1 MTEHRTLACRKAVL
15 TLLVV
20 VIPLLTAAANA
31 QQGGPYELTWS
42 TVDGGGAMWSEGGA
56 YALGGTIGQADA
68 GTLSGDGYE
77 LQGGFWPG
85 AGGWVYGIALPLV
98 LRDG

>member
-1 MTEHRTLACRKAVL
+1 M
-15 TLLVV
+15 
-20 VIPLLTAAANA
+20 PLLTAAANG

-42 TVDGGGAMWSEGGA
+42 TVDGGGAMWSEGGS

-77 LQGGFWPG
+77 LQGGFWAG
-85 AGGWVYGIALPLV
+85 AGEGVYRISLPLV
-98 LRDG
+98 LRGG